1 MKKQHTHNIALVGF
15 LITLVIQFFCMTTA
29 NANYYDDQEKLKQEG
44 QKYQNY
50 IDNQKSEAKQRAYE
64 DDYKVRHKD
73 DNYGCCVV
81 AVIILAAGG
90 ILLIIKSAS
99 QKNGSPKT
107 GVSPIVNGKQCPKCR
122 KTTNANSVY
131 CDHCGA
137 KVYNPLK

>member
-15 LITLVIQFFCMTTA
+15 LIPLVILFFCMTTA

-73 DNYGCCVV
+73 DNNGCCVV

-90 ILLIIKSAS
+90 ILLIIKSKS
-99 QKNGSPKT
+99 KNKSLPKT
-107 GVSPIVNGKQCPKCR
+107 GGKICPGCR
-122 KTTNANSVY
+122 KTIQVDAVY
-131 CDHCGA
+131 CDHCGT